1 MHGTQRRIAV
11 LNRVDDDTYAHQ
23 IINVG
28 EIVPAHDHL
37 LVNGEVVLR
46 TARHIGFD
54 VLFVEILIDFGENLL
69 QVHVA
74 LSGATGHQYH
84 NLVVDLRIQNLE
96 AEFFQLGLM
105 AFMPRRLASGAYT
118 SSVSRAFFCA
128 FDCLT

>member
-11 LNRVDDDTYAHQ
+11 LNRVDDDTHAHQ

-46 TARHIGFD
+46 AACHIGFD

-74 LSGATGHQYH
+74 LTG
-84 NLVVDLRIQNLE
+84 
-96 AEFFQLGLM
+96 
-105 AFMPRRLASGAYT
+105 T
-118 SSVSRAFFCA
+118 A
-128 FDCLT
+128 FDERDGPPIPQSRCRSSDTEP